1 MYQGTDKKTGDVK
14 YIGITERDPE
24 IRFGEHR
31 RSKTE
36 RALLDYK
43 VIAGETGYD
52 RMEARRREQFYIDK
66 YGLKNLLNK
75 INSINRK
82 DRARYNIKK

>member
-1 MYQGTDKKTGDVK
+1 MYQGVDPETKKVK
-14 YIGITERDPE
+14 YIGITEREPE

-43 VIAGETGYD
+43 VIKGETGYD
-52 RMEARRREQFYIDK
+52 RMEARIREQFYINK
-66 YGLKNLLNK
+66 FGLDNLYNR

-82 DRARYNIKK
+82 DWARYNIKK

>member
-1 MYQGTDKKTGDVK
+1 MYKGVDKETEEVK

-24 IRFGEHR
+24 IRFREHR

-36 RALLDYK
+36 RALLDYD
-43 VIAGETGYD
+43 VITGETGYD

-66 YGLKNLLNK
+66 YELKNLLNK